1 MNISTTDS
9 GLTLTYDYAG
19 INSFLAQMKPKNY
32 AIGRNPLKL
41 VVTDVD
47 GTLTNGQVIY
57 DRNGNRSR
65 WFSVIDGYGFE
76 MLKRNGFDVLMISG
90 ENDYCIEKRAEKV
103 NSDCALGV
111 KNKREYV
118 DKWYPQ
124 YKEIYVLGD
133 DVNDL
138 DLMDSERVVLAAT
151 PKGSVIERLQK
162 DFIHVLGSKGGEGAF
177 REFAEMILLSNRI
190 EPY

>member
-1 MNISTTDS
+1 MNISTINGYTYQ
-9 GLTLTYDYAG
+9 GLIDNFFAYA
-19 INSFLAQMKPKNY
+19 KPKNY

-57 DRNGNRSR
+57 DGNGDRSR
-65 WFSVIDGYGFE
+65 SFSVVDGYGFE

-90 ENDYCIEKRAEKV
+90 ENDFCIEERARKISNV
-103 NSDCALGV
+103 CALGV

-124 YKEIYVLGD
+124 SQYREIYVLGD

-138 DLMDSERVVLAAT
+138 DLMDSERVVIAAT
-151 PKGSVIERLQK
+151 PKGSVIERLEK

-177 REFAEMILLSNRI
+177 REFAEMIMLSNRI

>member
-1 MNISTTDS
+1 MNISTTNS
-9 GLTLTYDYAG
+9 WLTLTYDYAG
-19 INSFLAQMKPKNY
+19 INSFLAQMKPENY
-32 AIGRNPLKL
+32 VTGTGSLKL

-47 GTLTNGQVIY
+47 GTLTNGQVVY
-57 DRNGNRSR
+57 DGNGNRSR
-65 WFSVIDGYGFE
+65 SFSVIDGYGFE

-90 ENDYCIEKRAEKV
+90 ENDFCIEERARKISNV
-103 NSDCALGV
+103 CALGV

-124 YKEIYVLGD
+124 YREIYVLGD

-151 PKGSVIERLQK
+151 PKGSVIERLEK

>member
-65 WFSVIDGYGFE
+65 SFSVIDGYGFE

-90 ENDYCIEKRAEKV
+90 ENDFCIEERARKISNV
-103 NSDCALGV
+103 CALGV

>member
-1 MNISTTDS
+1 MMNISTINGYTYQ
-9 GLTLTYDYAG
+9 GLIDNFFAHT
-19 INSFLAQMKPKNY
+19 KPKNY
-32 AIGRNPLKL
+32 AIGREQPLKL

-57 DRNGNRSR
+57 DGNGTRSR
-65 WFSVIDGYGFE
+65 SFSVIDGYGFE

-90 ENDYCIEKRAEKV
+90 ENDFCIEERARKISNV
-103 NSDCALGV
+103 CALGV

>member
-1 MNISTTDS
+1 MNISTTNS
-9 GLTLTYDYAG
+9 GLTLTYDYDG

-32 AIGRNPLKL
+32 VTGMGSLKL

-57 DRNGNRSR
+57 DGNGNRSR
-65 WFSVIDGYGFE
+65 SFSVVDSYGFE
-76 MLKRNGFDVLMISG
+76 MLKRNGFGVLMISG
-90 ENDYCIEKRAEKV
+90 ENDFCIEERARKISNV
-103 NSDCALGV
+103 CALGV

-124 YKEIYVLGD
+124 YREIYVLGD

-138 DLMDSERVVLAAT
+138 DLMDSERVVIAAT